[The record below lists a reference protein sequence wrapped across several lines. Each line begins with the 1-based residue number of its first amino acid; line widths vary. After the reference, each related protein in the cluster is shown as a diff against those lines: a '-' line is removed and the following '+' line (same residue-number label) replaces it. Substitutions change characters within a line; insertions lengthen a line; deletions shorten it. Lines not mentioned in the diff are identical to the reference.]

1 MDSKPPPGAPEM
13 SVDTYVERARTRVRA
28 EREAVDAKRAAFER
42 FNRRVRSMS
51 TDPTPAAS
59 TGATAVTGT
68 ERRVQSA
75 DDARC
80 RDVRRAFDETVRP
93 HSLDDVEDP
102 DDESL
107 LETVRSEFTESIAL
121 ALSPATDASFSPQL
135 KRTIVGE
142 ATARR
147 NEVVALEAALSREA
161 EHLSDA
167 GDVVDAV
174 TERIVDL
181 DETPLTALGFEALE
195 ARHETLAGLRNRCAD
210 LARRR
215 QAFLEKTTS
224 NGVEA
229 GVFHRQLPPYLYRD
243 FPVDH
248 PVLSTAATLDA
259 TCEDCQ
265 RAVRKHLVRRA

>member
-1 MDSKPPPGAPEM
+1 MG
-13 SVDTYVERARTRVRA
+13 VDTYVERARTRVRT
-28 EREAVDAKRAAFER
+28 EREALDAKRAAFEQ
-42 FNRRVRSMS
+42 FNRRVRSVS

-59 TGATAVTGT
+59 TSATAVTGT
-68 ERRVQSA
+68 ERRVRSA

-80 RDVRRAFDETVRP
+80 RDVRQAFEETVRP
-93 HSLDDVEDP
+93 HSLDDVEGSG
-102 DDESL
+102 DESL
-107 LETVRSEFTESIAL
+107 LETVRSELTESIAL

-135 KRTIVGE
+135 KRTVVAE
-142 ATARR
+142 TTARR

-161 EHLSDA
+161 AHLSDA
-167 GDVVDAV
+167 ADAVDAV

-195 ARHETLAGLRNRCAD
+195 ARHETLDELRSRCAD

-215 QAFLEKTTS
+215 QEFLTGTTN

-229 GVFHRQLPPYLYRD
+229 GVSHRQLPPYLYRD

-248 PVLSTAATLDA
+248 PVLSTVATLEA
-259 TCEDCQ
+259 TCDDCQ
-265 RAVRKHLVRRA
+265 RTVRRHLVRRV

>member
-1 MDSKPPPGAPEM
+1 M
-13 SVDTYVERARTRVRA
+13 SVDTYVERARTRVRT
-28 EREAVDAKRAAFER
+28 EREAVDEKRAAFER
-42 FNRRVRSMS
+42 FDRRVRSIS
-51 TDPTPAAS
+51 AEPTPTASAA
-59 TGATAVTGT
+59 ATAVTGP
-68 ERRVQSA
+68 ERRVNSA
-75 DDARC
+75 GDARC
-80 RDVRRAFDETVRP
+80 REVRRAFDETVRP
-93 HSLDDVEDP
+93 HSLDDVEDA

-107 LETVRSEFTESIAL
+107 LETVRSELTESVAL
-121 ALSPATDASFSPQL
+121 ALSPTTDAPFGPRL

-147 NEVVALEAALSREA
+147 NEVVALAGALAREA

-167 GDVVDAV
+167 GDVVDNV
-174 TERIVDL
+174 TERIVAL

-195 ARHETLAGLRNRCAD
+195 ARHETLADLRTRCAD

-215 QAFLEKTTS
+215 QAFLEETTS

-229 GVFHRQLPPYLYRD
+229 GVSHRQLPPYLYRD

-248 PVLSTAATLDA
+248 PVLATAATLDA
-259 TCEDCQ
+259 TCDECQ